1 MIFMQPKK
9 GDGLRVDNLRLE
21 TTPRFPGEP
30 SRCDR
35 ITQDTQSRHLQNR
48 WNDRQHRDQRAT
60 SSFLTEE
67 QRHRLMDYNRDW
79 LLTAPIETDEGQPR
93 NENLPVAESQ
103 IGTAQPE
110 QLTNGKRD

>member
-1 MIFMQPKK
+1 
-9 GDGLRVDNLRLE
+9 
-21 TTPRFPGEP
+21 
-30 SRCDR
+30 
-35 ITQDTQSRHLQNR
+35 
-48 WNDRQHRDQRAT
+48 
-60 SSFLTEE
+60 
-67 QRHRLMDYNRDW
+67 MDYNRDW